1 MVFTPSQRSFKTKDI
16 IHNWHTYHDSCG
28 NQWVTWVR
36 NYILYLILKI
46 SVILMAC
53 VYVQLMYFIRSHS
66 RINADKESIR
76 LVSLKPGQQVSNPF
90 FEGTLFLLSLW

>member
-1 MVFTPSQRSFKTKDI
+1 M
-16 IHNWHTYHDSCG
+16 YHDSCG

-36 NYILYLILKI
+36 KYILYSILKI
-46 SVILMAC
+46 SVISINGI
-53 VYVQLMYFIRSHS
+53 VYVQLEYFSRSHS

-90 FEGTLFLLSLW
+90 FEGTLFLLSLC

>member
-1 MVFTPSQRSFKTKDI
+1 M
-16 IHNWHTYHDSCG
+16 YHDSCG

-46 SVILMAC
+46 SVILKEPERSLMAC